1 MNRLILS
8 ALISAIL
15 LVACRTDQTT
25 LWKSDRVYLNSEF
38 GCVHNAW
45 QFRYGGQ
52 WCAATVP
59 GNIHDDLLA
68 NELIPDPF
76 YSDNEKLVQWV
87 SDSVWEYR
95 VLFDGSCGSEGPF
108 PHNELVFEG
117 LDTYAEVFLN
127 GERLTASTGDTMTN
141 NMFRTWRFPL
151 PDKLKE
157 TGNELIVR
165 FLPTE
170 PFDSVAASKL
180 PYKLPDNRVFTR
192 KAQYESG
199 WDWGPK
205 LNTCGI
211 WKNVYIESWN
221 VLKVNDFYV
230 KDTEP
235 SYDSTRPW
243 IAEVEVEIEAD
254 QKVTTTVWLDITDKD
269 GYSQE
274 IRQKAKLHKGLNK
287 VVIPVTIENPKLWW
301 PNGAG
306 EPHLY
311 YFTLKGSRVDNPQ
324 VQAHGLRTVEL
335 VQKKDSIGESFQFI
349 VNGKP
354 LFMRGADW
362 IPASSYPGVMARDEG
377 DDRYAELIKQ
387 AKDANMNM
395 LRVWGGGIYEHDAFY
410 NYCDQMGILVW
421 QDFMFACNIYPGD
434 KAFMDNVKI
443 EAEEQVKRLRHHAC
457 IATWCGNNEVH
468 NGLEDWGWQDA
479 LGYTDQQYAEMYGDY
494 EQLFEK
500 LLPKVCL
507 DNSYKANYVHSSPTY
522 GWGHPECTTHGCS
535 HYWGVWW
542 GELPFEVWWEKTGRF
557 MTEYGFQSYPE
568 MPLWKDYIPENE
580 LKLASP
586 SMQNHQKHG
595 RGVQIIEKA
604 MQDLYGFIPQNL
616 SDFVYYSQLVQQ
628 DGIAQ
633 AIEVHRIQHDRCS
646 GTLFWQLNDCWPVAS
661 WSCID
666 VAGNPKALYY
676 KLPQL
681 YANVSI
687 ASHRISQ
694 DTIEL
699 YLINDSFEPVSGQ
712 FAWNI
717 CTMNGTLIHSAM
729 TLVSV
734 HPNSSVKAAV
744 VVLPTGVKNAGD
756 VFVKAEYAPE
766 NGEKIDYLTYFVKP
780 KALNLSKQPLQV
792 KTEYGDHSAEIH
804 LSSKVLKRGVFIEET
819 HGCKVE
825 YSNNFFDLKPNE
837 EVVVKV
843 EYPLLEKKPEFAIRD
858 MSSNQFSGRRQ

>member
-52 WCAATVP
+52 WYAATVP

-68 NELIPDPF
+68 NKLIPDPF
-76 YSDNEKLVQWV
+76 YCDNEQKVQWV
-87 SDSVWEYR
+87 ADSVWEYR
-95 VLFDGSCGSEGPF
+95 LLFDGSCGSGGAF

-127 GERLTASTGDTMTN
+127 GERLTATNGETMTN
-141 NMFRTWRFPL
+141 NMFRTWLFPL
-151 PDKLKE
+151 PDNLKE
-157 TGNELIVR
+157 KDNELIVR
-165 FLPTE
+165 FLPTV
-170 PFDSVAASKL
+170 PFDSIAASKL

-211 WKNVYIESWN
+211 WKNVYVESWN
-221 VLKVNDFYV
+221 VLKINDFYV

-235 SYDSTRPW
+235 SHDPNRPW
-243 IAEVEVEIEAD
+243 ISEVEVEIQAD
-254 QKVTTTVWLDITDKD
+254 KKLTANLLLSITDKD

-274 IRQKAKLHKGLNK
+274 IQYKAKLHKGDNK

-306 EPHLY
+306 EAHLY
-311 YFTLKGSRVDNPQ
+311 YFNLSTEGMPTPMLHT
-324 VQAHGLRTVEL
+324 HGLRTVEL
-335 VQKKDSIGESFQFI
+335 VQKNDSIGQSFQFI
-349 VNGKP
+349 VNGRP

-377 DDRYAELIKQ
+377 DDRYAELIKR
-387 AKDANMNM
+387 AKEANMNM

-542 GELPFEVWWEKTGRF
+542 GELPFEIWWEKTGRF

-633 AIEVHRIQHDRCS
+633 AIEAHRIQHDRCS

-729 TLVSV
+729 SLVSV

-792 KTEYGDHSAEIH
+792 KTEYGDHCAEIH
-804 LSSKVLKRGVFIEET
+804 LSSKMLKRGIFIEET
-819 HGCKVE
+819 HGYKVK
-825 YSNNFFDLKPNE
+825 YSDNYFDMKPNE

-843 EYPLLEKKPEFAIRD
+843 EYPLVEEKPTFKIRT
-858 MSSNQFSGRRQ
+858 MQ

>member
-1 MNRLILS
+1 MKHHPLILS
-8 ALISAIL
+8 L
-15 LVACRTDQTT
+15 LVAVIALAGCRSDKTAS
-25 LWKSDRVYLNSEF
+25 LKSERRYLNSQY
-38 GCVHNAW
+38 GCVHNSW
-45 QFRYGGQ
+45 QFRYNGK
-52 WCAATVP
+52 WYDATVP

-68 NELIPDPF
+68 NKLIPDPF
-76 YSDNEKLVQWV
+76 YGDNEKLVQWV
-87 SDSVWEYR
+87 SDSLWEYR
-95 VLFDGSCGSEGPF
+95 VLFDRNCGGKETYT
-108 PHNELVFEG
+108 HNELVFEG
-117 LDTYAEVFLN
+117 LDTYAEVWLN
-127 GERLTASTGDTMTN
+127 GERLTACSGDSLTI

-151 PDKLKE
+151 PDELKE
-157 TGNELIVR
+157 TDNELLVR
-165 FLPTE
+165 FLPTV
-170 PFDSVAASKL
+170 PFDSVEAAKL
-180 PYKLPDNRVFTR
+180 SYKLPDNRVFTR

-221 VLKVNDFYV
+221 DVKVNDFYV

-235 SYDSTRPW
+235 SRDSTRPW
-243 IAEVEVEIEAD
+243 ISEVEVEIIAD
-254 QKVTTTVWLDITDKD
+254 KKLTTKILLSITDED
-269 GYSQE
+269 GYHQDLA
-274 IRQKAKLHKGLNK
+274 QKAQLHKGLNT
-287 VVIPVTIENPKLWW
+287 VIIPVTIENPKLWW

-306 EPHLY
+306 EAHLY
-311 YFTLKGSRVDNPQ
+311 YFILKSDEKDNGI
-324 VQAHGLRTVEL
+324 VHTHGLRTVEL
-335 VQKKDSIGESFQFI
+335 AQKKDTIGQSFQFI

-362 IPASSYPGVMARDEG
+362 IPASSYPGIMARSEG

-395 LRVWGGGIYEHDAFY
+395 LRVWGGGYYEHEAFY

-434 KAFMDNVKI
+434 QAFMDNVKI

-457 IATWCGNNEVH
+457 LATWCGNNEVH
-468 NGLEDWGWQDA
+468 NGLEDWGWKDA
-479 LGYTDQQYAEMYGDY
+479 LGYTDQQYSQMYEDY

-500 LLPKVCL
+500 MLPKICEE
-507 DNSYKANYVHSSPTY
+507 NSYKSNYVHSSPTY
-522 GWGHPECTTHGCS
+522 GWGHPECITHGCS

-568 MPLWKDYIPENE
+568 MTLWSAFIPEGERN
-580 LKLASP
+580 LRSP
-586 SMQNHQKHG
+586 AMQNHQKHG

-604 MQDLYGFIPQNL
+604 MQDLYGFVPSDL

-633 AIEVHRIQHDRCS
+633 AIEAHRIQHDRCS

-681 YANVSI
+681 YANVAI

-699 YLINDSFEPVSGQ
+699 YLINDSFEAVHGE
-712 FAWNI
+712 FAWQI
-717 CTMNGTLIHSAM
+717 KTVDGTLVHSAM
-729 TLVSV
+729 AMTSV
-734 HPNSSVKAAV
+734 PANSSMKAV
-744 VVLPTGVKNAGD
+744 LVVLPKGVKNAGD
-756 VFVKAEYAPE
+756 VYVEAVFSPKNAEKVSYT
-766 NGEKIDYLTYFVKP
+766 TYFVKP
-780 KALNLSKQPLQV
+780 KALNLSASPVQIS
-792 KTEYGDHSAEIH
+792 TSYSDHSAEIT
-804 LSSKVLKRGVFIEET
+804 LSSKVLKKGVFIEEE
-819 HGCKVE
+819 HGYKVDF
-825 YSNNFFDLKPNE
+825 SDNFFDLKPNE

-843 EYPLLEKKPEFAIRD
+843 EYPLLEEKPTFKIRTLK
-858 MSSNQFSGRRQ
+858 

>member
-1 MNRLILS
+1 MNRLILP

-15 LVACRTDQTT
+15 LVACRTDKTQTT
-25 LWKSDRVYLNSEF
+25 LRQSTRVYLNSEY
-38 GCVHNAW
+38 GCHESTW
-45 QFRYGGQ
+45 QFRYGSQ
-52 WCAATVP
+52 WYAATVP

-68 NELIPDPF
+68 NKLIPDPF
-76 YSDNEKLVQWV
+76 YGDNESKVQWV
-87 SDSVWEYR
+87 ADSVWEYR
-95 VLFDGSCGSEGPF
+95 AVFNGVCGQKGEY

-192 KAQYESG
+192 KAQYEGG

-221 VLKVNDFYV
+221 VLKVKDFYV

-235 SYDSTRPW
+235 SRDSTRPW
-243 IAEVEVEIEAD
+243 IAEVEVEVEAD
-254 QKVTTTVWLDITDKD
+254 KKVTTYIHLDITDKD
-269 GYSQE
+269 GYSQQ
-274 IRQKAKLHKGLNK
+274 IQHKAQLHKGTNK

-311 YFTLKGSRVDNPQ
+311 YFTVKGSRVDNGL
-324 VQAHGLRTVEL
+324 VHTHGLRTVEL
-335 VQKKDSIGESFQFI
+335 VQKRDSIGESFQFI

-362 IPASSYPGVMARDEG
+362 IPASSYPGTLARSEG
-377 DDRYAELIKQ
+377 DDRYAELLKQ
-387 AKDANMNM
+387 AKEANMNM
-395 LRVWGGGIYEHDAFY
+395 IRVWGGGLYEHDAFY
-410 NYCDQMGILVW
+410 NYCDQMGLLVW

-434 KAFMDNVKI
+434 EAFMNNVKA
-443 EAEEQVKRLRHHAC
+443 EAEEQVKRLRHHAF

-468 NGLEDWGWQDA
+468 NGLEDWGWKDA
-479 LGYTDQQYAEMYGDY
+479 LGYTDQQYSEMYEDY

-500 LLPKVCL
+500 MLPKICME
-507 DNSYKANYVHSSPTY
+507 NMHKPNYVHSSPTY

-542 GELPFEVWWEKTGRF
+542 GELPFEIWWEKTGRF
-557 MTEYGFQSYPE
+557 MTEYGFQAYPE
-568 MPLWKDYIPENE
+568 MSLWNEYIPENE
-580 LKLASP
+580 RVLKSP
-586 SMQNHQKHG
+586 SMRNHQKHG
-595 RGVQIIEKA
+595 RGVPIILKA
-604 MQDLYGFIPQNL
+604 MEDLYGFKDTNNL
-616 SDFVYYSQLVQQ
+616 NKFVYISQLVQA

-633 AIEVHRIQHDRCS
+633 AIEAHRIQHEKCS

-676 KLPQL
+676 RLPQL
-681 YANVSI
+681 YANVAI
-687 ASHRISQ
+687 ASRHISQ

-699 YLINDSFEPVSGQ
+699 YLINDGFTTVSGQ
-712 FAWNI
+712 LDWTI
-717 CTMNGTLIHSAM
+717 QTMDGQLVNSAGAL
-729 TLVSV
+729 TSA
-734 HPNSSVKAAV
+734 PANSSVKAAT
-744 VVLPTGVKNAGD
+744 VVLPKGVKNAGN
-756 VFVKAEYAPE
+756 VYLEATFTPQNAE
-766 NGEKIDYLTYFVKP
+766 KVSYLTYFVKP
-780 KALNLSKQPLQV
+780 NALSLSPAPISV
-792 KTEYGDHSAEIH
+792 KTEYGDHCAEIH
-804 LSSKVLKRGVFIEET
+804 LSAKTLKKGVRIEET
-819 HGCKVE
+819 HG
-825 YSNNFFDLKPNE
+825 YSVRYSDNYFDLKPNE

-843 EYPLLEKKPEFAIRD
+843 EYPLLEGKPVFNV
-858 MSSNQFSGRRQ
+858 MSLK

>member
-1 MNRLILS
+1 MKQNPLILS
-8 ALISAIL
+8 L
-15 LVACRTDQTT
+15 LVAIIALTGCKTNTRTDYE
-25 LWKSDRVYLNSEF
+25 RRYLNSQY
-38 GCVHNAW
+38 GCVQNSW
-45 QFRYGGQ
+45 QFRYNGK
-52 WCAATVP
+52 WYDATVP

-76 YSDNEKLVQWV
+76 YGDNEKLVQWV
-87 SDSVWEYR
+87 ADSVWEYR
-95 VLFDGSCGSEGPF
+95 VLFDGSCGSGESY

-117 LDTYAEVFLN
+117 LDTYAEVYLN
-127 GERLTASTGDTMTN
+127 GKQLKASSDEKLAN
-141 NMFRTWRFPL
+141 NMFRTWRFSL
-151 PDKLKE
+151 SDKLKE
-157 TGNELIVR
+157 MDNELIVR
-165 FLPTE
+165 FLPSA

-221 VLKVNDFYV
+221 DLKINDFYV

-235 SYDSTRPW
+235 SFEPERPW
-243 IAEVEVEIEAD
+243 IAEVELEILAD
-254 QKVTTTVWLDITDKD
+254 KKLTTKLQLNITDKD

-274 IRQKAKLHKGLNK
+274 IEHKAKLHKGLNT
-287 VVIPVTIENPKLWW
+287 VIVPVTIENPKLWW

-306 EPHLY
+306 EAHLY
-311 YFTLKGSRVDNPQ
+311 YFSLGMAGMSTPMVH
-324 VQAHGLRTVEL
+324 AHGLRTVEL
-335 VQKKDSIGESFQFI
+335 VQKNDSIGQSFQFK

-362 IPASSYPGVMARDEG
+362 IPASSYPGTMARSEG

-395 LRVWGGGIYEHDAFY
+395 LRVWGGGYYEHDAFY
-410 NYCDQMGILVW
+410 DYCDQMGLLVW

-434 KAFMDNVKI
+434 QEFMDNVKI

-468 NGLEDWGWQDA
+468 NGLEDWGWKDA
-479 LGYTDQQYAEMYGDY
+479 LGYTDQQYAQMYEDY
-494 EQLFEK
+494 ERLFEK

-507 DNSYKANYVHSSPTY
+507 DNSYKSNYVHSSPTY

-557 MTEYGFQSYPE
+557 MTEYGFQAYPE
-568 MPLWKDYIPENE
+568 MSLWEAYIPEGE
-580 LKLASP
+580 RKLQSP
-586 SMQNHQKHG
+586 AMRNHQKHG
-595 RGVQIIEKA
+595 RGVPIILKA
-604 MQDLYGFIPQNL
+604 MEDLYGFKDTNNL
-616 SDFVYYSQLVQQ
+616 EKFVYISQLVQA

-633 AIEVHRIQHDRCS
+633 AIEAHRIQHEKCS

-676 KLPQL
+676 RLPQL
-681 YANVSI
+681 YANVAI
-687 ASHRISQ
+687 ASRHISQ

-699 YLINDSFEPVSGQ
+699 YLINDSFNNVGGQ
-712 FAWNI
+712 FDWTI
-717 CTMNGTLIHSAM
+717 KTLDGKLVHSAGAL
-729 TLVSV
+729 TSASA
-734 HPNSSVKAAV
+734 NSSVKAAV
-744 VVLPTGVKNAGD
+744 VVLPKSVKGAD
-756 VFVKAEYAPE
+756 VYLEAEFIPE
-766 NGEKIDYLTYFVKP
+766 NGEKVPYLTYFVKP
-780 KALNLSKQPLQV
+780 KALHLKASPIEV
-792 KTEYGDHSAEIH
+792 KTIYSDHAAEIH
-804 LSSKVLKRGVFIEET
+804 LTAKQLQKGVFIEET
-819 HGCKVE
+819 HGYQVE
-825 YSNNFFDLKPNE
+825 YSNNYFDLKPNE

-843 EYPLLEKKPEFAIRD
+843 EYPNLDEKPVFKTA
-858 MSSNQFSGRRQ
+858 NY

>member
-1 MNRLILS
+1 MKRLLP
-8 ALISAIL
+8 L
-15 LVACRTDQTT
+15 LLAAVLLTGCRSNQTT
-25 LWKSDRVYLNSEF
+25 LWKSERVYLNSQY
-38 GCVHNAW
+38 GCHSNAW
-45 QFRYGGQ
+45 QFQYGGK
-52 WCAATVP
+52 WYSATVP

-68 NELIPDPF
+68 NKLIPDPF
-76 YSDNEKLVQWV
+76 YGDNESKVQWV
-87 SDSVWEYR
+87 ADSVWEYR
-95 VLFDGSCGSEGPF
+95 AVFDGVCGQKGEF

-127 GERLTASTGDTMTN
+127 GERLTAATGDTMTN

-151 PDKLKE
+151 PQRGLKE
-157 TGNELIVR
+157 KGNELIVR
-165 FLPTE
+165 FLPTA

-235 SYDSTRPW
+235 SRDSTRPW
-243 IAEVEVEIEAD
+243 IAEVEVEVEAD
-254 QKVTTTVWLDITDKD
+254 KKVTTYLLLDITDKD
-269 GYSQE
+269 GYIQS
-274 IRQKAKLHKGLNK
+274 IKHKALLHKGLNK

-311 YFTLKGSRVDNPQ
+311 YFTLQGSRVDNQ
-324 VQAHGLRTVEL
+324 KLHAHGLRTVEL
-335 VQKKDSIGESFQFI
+335 VQKNDSIGQSFQFI

-362 IPASSYPGVMARDEG
+362 IPASSYPGTMARSEG
-377 DDRYAELIKQ
+377 DDCYVELLKQ

-395 LRVWGGGIYEHDAFY
+395 LRIWGGGIYEHDAFY
-410 NYCDQMGILVW
+410 DYCDQLGILVW

-434 KAFMDNVKI
+434 QAFLDNVKI

-468 NGLEDWGWQDA
+468 NGLEDWGWKDA
-479 LGYTDQQYAEMYGDY
+479 LDYTDQQYSKMYEDY

-500 LLPKVCL
+500 LLPKICIE
-507 DNSYKANYVHSSPTY
+507 NMHKANYVHSSPTY

-542 GELPFEVWWEKTGRF
+542 GELPFEIWWEKTGRF
-557 MTEYGFQSYPE
+557 MTEYGFQAYPE
-568 MPLWKDYIPENE
+568 MSLWEAYIPEGE
-580 LKLASP
+580 RKLQSP
-586 SMQNHQKHG
+586 AMRNHQKHG
-595 RGVQIIEKA
+595 RGVPIILKA
-604 MQDLYGFIPQNL
+604 MEDLFGYKDTNDL
-616 SDFVYYSQLVQQ
+616 DKFVYISQLVQA

-633 AIEVHRIQHDRCS
+633 AIESHRIQHEKCG

-661 WSCID
+661 WSSID

-676 KLPQL
+676 RLPQL
-681 YANVSI
+681 YANVAI
-687 ASHRISQ
+687 ASRHISQ

-699 YLINDSFEPVSGQ
+699 YLINDSFESVGGL
-712 FAWNI
+712 FEWTI
-717 CTMNGTLIHSAM
+717 RTMDGELVNSAG
-729 TLVSV
+729 VSV
-734 HPNSSVKAAV
+734 SIAANSSVKTAV
-744 VVLPTGVKNAGD
+744 VALPKSVKNAGD
-756 VFVKAEYAPE
+756 VYVEATFRPEKAE
-766 NGEKIDYLTYFVKP
+766 KVSYLTYFVKP
-780 KALNLSKQPLQV
+780 KALNLSASPVQISSS
-792 KTEYGDHSAEIH
+792 YSDHSAEIK
-804 LSSKVLKRGVFIEET
+804 LSSKVLKKGVYIEEE
-819 HGCKVE
+819 HGYKVE
-825 YSNNFFDLKPNE
+825 FSDNFFDLKPNE
-837 EVVVKV
+837 EIVVKV
-843 EYPLLEKKPEFAIRD
+843 DYPLLDEKPTFKVRTLK
-858 MSSNQFSGRRQ
+858 

>member
-1 MNRLILS
+1 MKHHPLILS
-8 ALISAIL
+8 LLIAIVALTGCKS
-15 LVACRTDQTT
+15 DKTT
-25 LWKSDRVYLNSEF
+25 LYKCERRYLNSQY
-38 GCVHNAW
+38 GCVHNGW
-45 QFRYGGQ
+45 QFRYNGK
-52 WCAATVP
+52 WYNATVP

-76 YSDNEKLVQWV
+76 YGDNEKLVQWV

-95 VLFDGSCGSEGPF
+95 VLFDRNCGGKETFS
-108 PHNELVFEG
+108 HNELVFEG
-117 LDTYAEVFLN
+117 LDTYAEVYLN
-127 GERLTASTGDTMTN
+127 GKRLTATSGDSLTI

-151 PDKLKE
+151 PDDLKE
-157 TGNELIVR
+157 TDNELIVR
-165 FLPTE
+165 FLPSVL
-170 PFDSVAASKL
+170 FDSIAASKL

-221 VLKVNDFYV
+221 ELKVNDFYV

-235 SYDSTRPW
+235 SMDSTRPW
-243 IAEVEVEIEAD
+243 ISEVEVEITAD
-254 QKVTTTVWLDITDKD
+254 KKLTTTMLLSISDED
-269 GYSQE
+269 GYHQDIE
-274 IRQKAKLHKGLNK
+274 QKAQLHKGVNYMT
-287 VVIPVTIENPKLWW
+287 IPVTIENPKLWW

-306 EPHLY
+306 EAHLY
-311 YFTLKGSRVDNPQ
+311 YFTLKNNEKDNGI
-324 VQAHGLRTVEL
+324 VHAHGLRTVEL
-335 VQKKDSIGESFQFI
+335 VQKKDSIGQSFQFK

-362 IPASSYPGVMARDEG
+362 IPASSYPGTMARSEG

-395 LRVWGGGIYEHDAFY
+395 LRVWGGGYYEHEAFY
-410 NYCDQMGILVW
+410 SYCDQMGILVW

-434 KAFMDNVKI
+434 QEFMDNVKI

-468 NGLEDWGWQDA
+468 NGLEDWGWKDA
-479 LGYTDQQYAEMYGDY
+479 LGYSDQQYAQMYEDY

-500 LLPKVCL
+500 LLPKVCS
-507 DNSYKANYVHSSPTY
+507 DNIHKANYVHSSPTY

-542 GELPFEVWWEKTGRF
+542 GELPFEIWWEKTGRF
-557 MTEYGFQSYPE
+557 MTEYGFQAYPE
-568 MPLWKDYIPENE
+568 MALWKEYIPENE
-580 LKLASP
+580 LKLAS
-586 SMQNHQKHG
+586 SAMQNHQKHG

-604 MQDLYGFIPQNL
+604 MQDLYGFVSNDL

-633 AIEVHRIQHDRCS
+633 AIEAHRIQHDRCS

-676 KLPQL
+676 RLPQL
-681 YANVSI
+681 YANVAI

-699 YLINDSFEPVSGQ
+699 YLINDSFEAVHGE
-712 FAWNI
+712 FAWQI
-717 CTMNGTLIHSAM
+717 KTMDGTLVHSAM
-729 TLVSV
+729 AMTSA
-734 HPNSSVKAAV
+734 PANSSMKAAL
-744 VVLPTGVKNAGD
+744 VVLPKGVKNAGD
-756 VFVKAEYAPE
+756 VYVEASFSQKNAEKV
-766 NGEKIDYLTYFVKP
+766 NYLTYFVKP
-780 KALNLSKQPLQV
+780 KALNLSNSPV
-792 KTEYGDHSAEIH
+792 EIKTAYSDHSAELH
-804 LSSKVLKRGVFIEET
+804 LSSKILKKSVFIEEV
-819 HGCKVE
+819 HGYPVHF
-825 YSNNFFDLKPNE
+825 SDNFFDLKPNE

-843 EYPLLEKKPEFAIRD
+843 DYPLLDEKPVFKIRTLK
-858 MSSNQFSGRRQ
+858 

>member
-1 MNRLILS
+1 MKHNPLILS
-8 ALISAIL
+8 LLIAIIALTG
-15 LVACRTDQTT
+15 CKTNTRTDYE
-25 LWKSDRVYLNSEF
+25 RRYLNSQY
-38 GCVHNAW
+38 GCVHNSW
-45 QFRYGGQ
+45 QFRYGGK
-52 WCAATVP
+52 WYDATVP

-76 YSDNEKLVQWV
+76 YGDNEKLVQWV
-87 SDSVWEYR
+87 ADSVWEYR
-95 VLFDGSCGSEGPF
+95 VLFDGSCGGTETYT
-108 PHNELVFEG
+108 HNELVFEG
-117 LDTYAEVFLN
+117 LDTYAEVYLN
-127 GERLTASTGDTMTN
+127 GKRLTATSGDSLTV

-157 TGNELIVR
+157 KDNELIVI

-170 PFDSVAASKL
+170 PFDSVAAAKL

-221 VLKVNDFYV
+221 DLKINDFYV

-235 SYDSTRPW
+235 SYEPDRPW
-243 IAEVEVEIEAD
+243 IAEVEVEILAD
-254 QKVTTTVWLDITDKD
+254 KKLTTKLQLNITDKD

-274 IRQKAKLHKGLNK
+274 IEHKAQLHKGLNT
-287 VVIPVTIENPKLWW
+287 VIIPVTIENPKLWW

-306 EPHLY
+306 EAHLY
-311 YFTLKGSRVDNPQ
+311 YFSLGMAGMSTPMMH
-324 VQAHGLRTVEL
+324 AHGLRTVEL
-335 VQKKDSIGESFQFI
+335 VQKKDSIGQSFQFK

-362 IPASSYPGVMARDEG
+362 IPASSYPGTMARSEG
-377 DDRYAELIKQ
+377 DDRYVELLQ
-387 AKDANMNM
+387 RAKDANMNM
-395 LRVWGGGIYEHDAFY
+395 IRVWGGGYYEHEAFY
-410 NYCDQMGILVW
+410 DYCDQMGLLVW

-434 KAFMDNVKI
+434 QAFMDNVKI

-479 LGYTDQQYAEMYGDY
+479 LGYTDQQYAEMYEDY

-500 LLPKVCL
+500 MLPKICL
-507 DNSYKANYVHSSPTY
+507 DNSYKSNYVHSSPTY

-542 GELPFEVWWEKTGRF
+542 GELPFEIWWEKTGRF

-568 MPLWKDYIPENE
+568 MALWSAFIPEGERN
-580 LKLASP
+580 LASP
-586 SMQNHQKHG
+586 AMQNHQKHG

-604 MQDLYGFIPQNL
+604 MQDLYGFVPKNL

-633 AIEVHRIQHDRCS
+633 AIEAHRIQHDRCS

-676 KLPQL
+676 RLPQL
-681 YANVSI
+681 YANVAI
-687 ASHRISQ
+687 ASRRISN

-717 CTMNGTLIHSAM
+717 CTMDGTLIHSAM
-729 TLVSV
+729 SLVSA
-734 HPNSSVKAAV
+734 HPNSSTKAAV
-744 VVLPTGVKNAGD
+744 VVLPKGVKNAGN
-756 VFVKAEYAPE
+756 VFVEAEYSPE
-766 NGEKIDYLTYFVKP
+766 GGKKVSYLTCFVKP
-780 KALNLSKQPLQV
+780 KALNLSGQPIKIETV
-792 KTEYGDHSAEIH
+792 YGDHSAEIH
-804 LSSKVLKRGVFIEET
+804 LASKTLKRGVFIEET
-819 HGCKVE
+819 HGYKVE
-825 YSNNFFDLKPNE
+825 YSDNFFDLKPNE

-843 EYPLLEKKPEFAIRD
+843 EYPLLEEKPEFKVRS
-858 MSSNQFSGRRQ
+858 M

>member
-1 MNRLILS
+1 MKRL
-8 ALISAIL
+8 L
-15 LVACRTDQTT
+15 LFLLPLLLLQGCKTNTRTGYE
-25 LWKSDRVYLNSEF
+25 RRYLNSQY
-38 GCVHNAW
+38 GCVHNSW
-45 QFRYGGQ
+45 QFCYNGK
-52 WCAATVP
+52 WYDATVP

-76 YSDNEKLVQWV
+76 YGDNEKLVQWV

-95 VLFDGSCGSEGPF
+95 VLFDKNCGGMETYT
-108 PHNELVFEG
+108 HNELVFEG
-117 LDTYAEVFLN
+117 LDTYAEVYLN
-127 GERLTASTGDTMTN
+127 GKRITATSGDSLTV
-141 NMFRTWRFPL
+141 NMFRTWRLPL
-151 PDKLKE
+151 PDDLKE
-157 TGNELIVR
+157 TGNELIIR
-165 FLPTE
+165 FLPSA
-170 PFDSVAASKL
+170 PFDSVAASQL

-221 VLKVNDFYV
+221 DMKINDFYI

-235 SYDSTRPW
+235 SHDSTRPW
-243 IAEVEVEIEAD
+243 IAEVEVEIQAD
-254 QKVTTTVWLDITDKD
+254 KKLTANLLLNITDKD

-274 IRQKAKLHKGLNK
+274 IPYKAKLHKGDNK

-306 EPHLY
+306 EAHLY
-311 YFTLKGSRVDNPQ
+311 YFNLNTEGMSTPMMH
-324 VQAHGLRTVEL
+324 APGLRTVEL
-335 VQKKDSIGESFQFI
+335 VQKNDSIGQSFQFK

-362 IPASSYPGVMARDEG
+362 IPASSYPGTMARSEG

-395 LRVWGGGIYEHDAFY
+395 LRVWGGGYYEHDAFY
-410 NYCDQMGILVW
+410 DYCDQIGILVW
-421 QDFMFACNIYPGD
+421 QDFMFACNIYPGNQ
-434 KAFMDNVKI
+434 AFMDNVKI

-468 NGLEDWGWQDA
+468 NGLEDWGWKDA
-479 LGYTDQQYAEMYGDY
+479 LGYTDQQYTQMYEDY

-500 LLPKVCL
+500 LLPKVCI
-507 DNSYKANYVHSSPTY
+507 DNMYKANYVHSSPTY

-542 GELPFEVWWEKTGRF
+542 GELPFEIWWEKTGRF

-568 MPLWKDYIPENE
+568 MSLWEAYIPDGER
-580 LKLASP
+580 KLQSP
-586 SMQNHQKHG
+586 AMRNHQKHG
-595 RGVQIIEKA
+595 RGVPIILKA
-604 MQDLYGFIPQNL
+604 MEDLYGFKDTNNI
-616 SDFVYYSQLVQQ
+616 DKFVYISQLVQA

-633 AIEVHRIQHDRCS
+633 AIEAHRIQHDRCS

-676 KLPQL
+676 RLPQL
-681 YANVSI
+681 YANVAI

-699 YLINDSFEPVSGQ
+699 YLINDSFEAVHGEFVWSIRTLDGAPV
-712 FAWNI
+712 N
-717 CTMNGTLIHSAM
+717 SAM
-729 TLVSV
+729 TLTAA
-734 HPNSSVKAAV
+734 PANSSVKAAV
-744 VVLPTGVKNAGD
+744 VVLPKGTKNAGD
-756 VFVKAEYAPE
+756 VFVEAEYKPE
-766 NGEKIDYLTYFVKP
+766 GGVIVPYLTYFVKP
-780 KALNLSKQPLQV
+780 KALSLSPTQV
-792 KTEYGDHSAEIH
+792 NIKTDYSDHACAIN
-804 LSSKVLKRGVFIEET
+804 LSSKTLKKGVLIEET
-819 HGCKVE
+819 HGYPVR
-825 YSNNFFDLKPNE
+825 YSDNYFDLKPNE

-843 EYPLLEKKPEFAIRD
+843 EYPLVEGNPEFRVRAVK
-858 MSSNQFSGRRQ
+858 

>member
-1 MNRLILS
+1 MTILWMM
-8 ALISAIL
+8 LISTL
-15 LVACRTDQTT
+15 FTGCKSDKTT
-25 LWKSDRVYLNSEF
+25 LYKSERRYLNSQY
-38 GCVHNAW
+38 GCVHNSW
-45 QFRYGGQ
+45 QFRYNGK
-52 WCAATVP
+52 WYDATVP
-59 GNIHDDLLA
+59 GNIHDDLLT
-68 NELIPDPF
+68 NKLIPDPF
-76 YSDNEKLVQWV
+76 YGDNEKLVQWV
-87 SDSVWEYR
+87 ADSVWEYR
-95 VLFDGSCGSEGPF
+95 VLFDGSCSSGGTF

-117 LDTYAEVFLN
+117 LDTYAEVYLN
-127 GERLTASTGDTMTN
+127 GKRLTATSGDSLTV

-151 PDKLKE
+151 PDRLKE
-157 TGNELIVR
+157 KDNELIVR
-165 FLPTE
+165 FLSTG
-170 PFDSVAASKL
+170 PFDSIAASKL

-192 KAQYESG
+192 KAQYENG

-221 VLKVNDFYV
+221 GLKINDFYV

-235 SYDSTRPW
+235 SYEPDRPW
-243 IAEVEVEIEAD
+243 ISEVEVEILAD
-254 QKVTTTVWLDITDKD
+254 KKLTTKLQLNITDKD

-274 IRQKAKLHKGLNK
+274 IEHKAQLHKGLNT
-287 VVIPVTIENPKLWW
+287 VIIPVTIENPKLWW

-306 EPHLY
+306 EAHLY
-311 YFTLKGSRVDNPQ
+311 YFSLGMVGMSTPMMHT
-324 VQAHGLRTVEL
+324 HGLRTVEL
-335 VQKKDSIGESFQFI
+335 VQKKDSIGQSFQFK

-362 IPASSYPGVMARDEG
+362 IPASSFPGTIARSEG

-395 LRVWGGGIYEHDAFY
+395 IRVWGGGYYEHDAFY
-410 NYCDQMGILVW
+410 DYCDQMGLLVW

-434 KAFMDNVKI
+434 QAFMDNVKI

-479 LGYTDQQYAEMYGDY
+479 LGYTDQQYAEMYEDY

-500 LLPKVCL
+500 LLPKICL
-507 DNSYKANYVHSSPTY
+507 DNSYKPNYVHSSPTY

-542 GELPFEVWWEKTGRF
+542 GELPFEIWWEKTGRF

-568 MPLWKDYIPENE
+568 MALWNAFIPEGERN
-580 LKLASP
+580 LASP
-586 SMQNHQKHG
+586 AMQNHQKHG

-604 MQDLYGFIPQNL
+604 MQDLYGFVPSNL
-616 SDFVYYSQLVQQ
+616 EDFVYYSQLVQLE
-628 DGIAQ
+628 GIAQ
-633 AIEVHRIQHDRCS
+633 AIESHRIQHDRCS

-676 KLPQL
+676 RLPQL
-681 YANVSI
+681 YANVTI
-687 ASHRISQ
+687 ASRHISQ

-699 YLINDSFEPVSGQ
+699 YAINDELEALHGNFKWS
-712 FAWNI
+712 I
-717 CTMNGTLIHSAM
+717 RTMDGTLVHSAM
-729 TLVSV
+729 SLISV
-734 HPNSSVKAAV
+734 HPNSSEKAAV
-744 VVLPTGVKNAGD
+744 VVLPKGVKNAGD
-756 VFVKAEYAPE
+756 FLVEAEYVPE
-766 NGEKIDYLTYFVKP
+766 GGNKVSYLTCFVKP
-780 KALNLSKQPLQV
+780 KALNLSNQPIQV

-804 LSSKVLKRGVFIEET
+804 LSSKVLKKGIFIEET
-819 HGCKVE
+819 HGYKVE
-825 YSNNFFDLKPNE
+825 YSDNFFDLKPGE
-837 EVVVKV
+837 EVVVRV
-843 EYPLLEKKPEFAIRD
+843 EYPLLDEKPTFSLRTLRD
-858 MSSNQFSGRRQ
+858 K

>member
-1 MNRLILS
+1 MNKIVFHVLLLMLIVTF
-8 ALISAIL
+8 AG
-15 LVACRTDQTT
+15 CRSDKTT
-25 LWKSDRVYLNSEF
+25 FYKSERRYLNSQY
-38 GCVHNAW
+38 GCVQNSW
-45 QFRYGGQ
+45 QFRYNGK
-52 WCAATVP
+52 WYDATVP

-76 YSDNEKLVQWV
+76 YGDNEKLVQWV
-87 SDSVWEYR
+87 ADSVWEYR
-95 VLFDGSCGSEGPF
+95 VLFDGSCGSGESY

-117 LDTYAEVFLN
+117 LDTYAEVYIN
-127 GERLTASTGDTMTN
+127 GKRLTAISGDSLTV
-141 NMFRTWRFPL
+141 NMFRTWRFLL
-151 PDKLKE
+151 PDNLKE
-157 TGNELIVR
+157 KDNELVVR
-165 FLPTE
+165 FLPTA

-192 KAQYESG
+192 KAQYEGG

-221 VLKVNDFYV
+221 VLKVHDFYV

-254 QKVTTTVWLDITDKD
+254 KKVTTTVWLDITDKD
-269 GYSQE
+269 GYSQQ

-311 YFTLKGSRVDNPQ
+311 YFTLKGSRVDGPQ
-324 VQAHGLRTVEL
+324 VHAHGLRTVEL
-335 VQKKDSIGESFQFI
+335 VQKNDSIGQSFQFK

-362 IPASSYPGVMARDEG
+362 IPASSYPGTMARSEG

-395 LRVWGGGIYEHDAFY
+395 LRVWGGGYYEHDAFY
-410 NYCDQMGILVW
+410 DYCDQMGLLVW

-434 KAFMDNVKI
+434 QAFMDNVKI

-479 LGYTDQQYAEMYGDY
+479 LGYTDQQYAQMYEDY

-500 LLPKVCL
+500 MLPKICL
-507 DNSYKANYVHSSPTY
+507 ENMYKSNYVHSSPTY

-542 GELPFEVWWEKTGRF
+542 GELPFEIWWEKTGRF

-568 MPLWKDYIPENE
+568 MALWKSYIPENE
-580 LKLASP
+580 LNLASP
-586 SMQNHQKHG
+586 AMQNHQKHG

-604 MQDLYGFIPQNL
+604 MQDLYGFVPKNL

-628 DGIAQ
+628 EGIAQ
-633 AIEVHRIQHDRCS
+633 AIEAHRIQHDRCS

-676 KLPQL
+676 RLPQL
-681 YANVSI
+681 YENVAI
-687 ASHRISQ
+687 ASRHISN
-694 DTIEL
+694 DTLEL

-717 CTMNGTLIHSAM
+717 CTMDGVLVHSAM
-729 TLVSV
+729 SLVSA
-734 HPNSSVKAAV
+734 HPNSSTKAAV

-756 VFVKAEYAPE
+756 VFLKADFTPE
-766 NGEKIDYLTYFVKP
+766 NGEKVSYLTYFVKP
-780 KALNLSKQPLQV
+780 NALNLSKQPIQV

-804 LSSKVLKRGVFIEET
+804 LSSKTLKRGVFIEET
-819 HGCKVE
+819 HGYKVE

-843 EYPLLEKKPEFAIRD
+843 EYPLLDVKPEFRVRT
-858 MSSNQFSGRRQ
+858 M